1 MDNRNFQH
9 SFSVRIGTKRA
20 RFQLSAA
27 EDHGGPEGAYRV
39 RVDRCWLDAPDGSH
53 RYFYREALAGLIAEV
68 ALDGLVATPPAPE
81 LPVSSRVSVH
91 HWIDG
96 LPQCWGTRT
105 NSAPIL
111 DASGRWVVNVSDLAG
126 NRIFVPVD
134 DVTVHPD
141 HRRQSDDDDAM

>member
-9 SFSVRIGTKRA
+9 SFSVRIGTKRK

-53 RYFYREALAGLIAEV
+53 RYFYREALAGLITEV
-68 ALDGLVATPPAPE
+68 ALDGLAATPPAPE
-81 LPVSSRVSVH
+81 LPVSSRVTVRQWH
-91 HWIDG
+91 DD
-96 LPQCWGTRT
+96 LPRYWGTHT

-111 DASGRWVVNVSDLAG
+111 DAAGRWVVNVSDMSG
-126 NRIFVPVD
+126 KRIFVPVE

-141 HRRQSDDDDAM
+141 RRRRSQQ